1 MIKYPLYKKNAQP
14 YKRSLYP
21 GSQTVSFDCVNT
33 CMYYYILVEQG
44 RRRFRCYMQLTRRVA
59 DRIHDILEREYDFV
73 QVCDVEPDQVDRSLL
88 LHK

>member
-14 YKRSLYP
+14 RKRPLYP
-21 GSQTVSFDCVNT
+21 GLRTVSLDRLNT
-33 CMYYYILVEQG
+33 CMYYYILAEKG
-44 RRRFRCYMQLTRRVA
+44 RRRFRCYVQLAPAVA
-59 DRIHDILEREYDFV
+59 DRIHDILEQQYDFV